1 MSEETVVEKSN
12 PKSVRY
18 TYVNAPDYKVVYV
31 NGVYGG
37 STSKGELRFDFFQE
51 FTSLPDE
58 EIRKV
63 REEGKILP
71 PESEGLP
78 EQVEFIRERKI
89 GIIMTIGYA
98 RNLHEWLGSKLS
110 DFEQMEAER
119 ALIISQSER
128 GDEDENGDE

>member
-63 REEGKILP
+63 SAEGKILP
-71 PESEGLP
+71 PESEGIP
-78 EQVEFIRERKI
+78 EEIEFIRESKM
-89 GIIMTIGYA
+89 GIIITIGFA
-98 RNLHEWLGSKLS
+98 RKLHEWLGSKLS